1 MIARASAI
9 IAISACALLGSSTA
23 ASAEMVLARS
33 LMPKSTVQP
42 TVKVKRQLRRSMR
55 RAARRGASDQ
65 RGRAAVRATPPSAS
79 VRAAASPIIDTFA
92 QRFDAAFPVT
102 KTTGD

>member
-23 ASAEMVLARS
+23 ASAEMVLARE
-33 LMPKSTVQP
+33 LMPSAQK
-42 TVKVKRQLRRSMR
+42 TVKVKRPLRRSMR

-79 VRAAASPIIDTFA
+79 VRAAASPVIDTFA
-92 QRFDAAFPVT
+92 QRFDAAFPAT
-102 KTTGD
+102 KTGD

>member
-33 LMPKSTVQP
+33 LIPKSTAQP

-55 RAARRGASDQ
+55 RAARRVASDQ
-65 RGRAAVRATPPSAS
+65 RGRAAVRATPQLPTPA
-79 VRAAASPIIDTFA
+79 RAAASPVIDTFA
-92 QRFDAAFPVT
+92 SRFDAAFPAM
-102 KTTGD
+102 KQGD

>member
-1 MIARASAI
+1 MIARTAAILTIVAS
-9 IAISACALLGSSTA
+9 ALLGSSTA

-33 LMPKSTVQP
+33 LIPKSTAQP

-65 RGRAAVRATPPSAS
+65 RGRAAVRAKDTPA
-79 VRAAASPIIDTFA
+79 RAAASPAIDSFA
-92 QRFDAAFPVT
+92 ARFNAAFPAT
-102 KTTGD
+102 KGD